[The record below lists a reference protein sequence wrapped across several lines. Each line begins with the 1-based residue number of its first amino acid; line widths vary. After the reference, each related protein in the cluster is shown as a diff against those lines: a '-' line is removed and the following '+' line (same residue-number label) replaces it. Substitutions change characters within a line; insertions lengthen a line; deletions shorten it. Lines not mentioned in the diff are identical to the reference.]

1 MLRHFAFAA
10 LLLLSLSTFAQET
23 PVPTSGGKTPLGV
36 RQQRV
41 EQMTEQLERRFGA
54 LIQAL
59 QQTEPERAERLKKTL
74 DEAKK
79 LQLKDRMALITRS
92 LDTAN
97 LETATDS
104 QKDVLSDIRRLLALL
119 LDEKSDKDKDREEF
133 ERLQEWKKNIEKIIQ
148 EEMGE
153 KREAD
158 KLASKD
164 KTLAGLE
171 AKIKAINELIEK
183 QQKIIAD
190 TQAAREEGIQAVGK
204 IAPKQEQVR
213 TETKKVADQ
222 IAKEAGDVPPAETK
236 PAEGEKQ

>member
-1 MLRHFAFAA
+1 MTVSRLLEPDCLLGGRFMLRRLALAV
-10 LLLLSLSTFAQET
+10 LLLLPFSALGQET

-41 EQMTEQLERRFGA
+41 EQMTEELERRFGS
-54 LIQAL
+54 LIQTL

-79 LQLKDRMALITRS
+79 LQLKDRMALITKS

-97 LETATDS
+97 LETATDK
-104 QKDVLSDIRRLLALL
+104 QKDVLSDIRKLLALL
-119 LDEKSDKDKDREEF
+119 LDEKSDKDKAREEF

-148 EEMGE
+148 EEKGE

-158 KLASKD
+158 KLATKD

-183 QQKIIAD
+183 QQKVIAD

-204 IAPKQEQVR
+204 GRPQARPGSHRNQKGR
-213 TETKKVADQ
+213 
-222 IAKEAGDVPPAETK
+222 
-236 PAEGEKQ
+236 